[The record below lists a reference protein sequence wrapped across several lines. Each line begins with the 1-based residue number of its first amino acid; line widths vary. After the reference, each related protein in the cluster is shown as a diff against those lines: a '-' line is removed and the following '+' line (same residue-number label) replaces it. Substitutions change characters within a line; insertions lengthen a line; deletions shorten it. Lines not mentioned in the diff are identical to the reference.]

1 MPRRPLCTGCATEEK
16 TTIMLYCVSKRHG
29 KPTIYLQVDHLD
41 WLFSYAADELHHQGV
56 ICEEPSGGAVK
67 IANCTAVADVHL
79 GYNFSAKKW
88 EAEFVTGALTGVK
101 RTFCITDLTTELVE
115 KMKAVGMYQNEVTEH
130 LGELSRQKQ
139 LAKRF
144 ITFWCDAIS
153 QDDHEIFEKEWGLQG
168 NEGVTSTVA
177 KRRRRASGGHGS
189 GH

>member
-1 MPRRPLCTGCATEEK
+1 MYRSRGCALGIAFHGEK
-16 TTIMLYCVSKRHG
+16 W
-29 KPTIYLQVDHLD
+29 Q
-41 WLFSYAADELHHQGV
+41 
-56 ICEEPSGGAVK
+56 
-67 IANCTAVADVHL
+67 
-79 GYNFSAKKW
+79 
-88 EAEFVTGALTGVK
+88 AEFVTGALTGVK

-153 QDDHEIFEKEWGLQG
+153 RDDHEIFEKEWGLQR
-168 NEGVTSTVA
+168 NEGGTSTVA